1 MEGLPNGE
9 ESFCYQST
17 EMINKQSQQIPTPS
31 VTIITPKEERVWEG
45 KKEEGKN
52 EYIKDGER

>member
-1 MEGLPNGE
+1 
-9 ESFCYQST
+9 
-17 EMINKQSQQIPTPS
+17 MINKQSQQIPTPS